1 MKKMTIF
8 LMLMLLALSGCGR
21 FGFGS
26 GTAGSG
32 KTKVEKRTV
41 PAFSAVNFSGAYEV
55 EIVAQKEQSLE
66 IEGDDNLLSLVKT
79 EVNGSGVL
87 AVYNDK
93 PFSTKSAIRVRIS
106 VPQLDGISSSGASD
120 IVASNVK
127 ADEFNIDTS
136 GAGSVKITGETKTL
150 GIEMSGAGEVDAK
163 DLRAENVSVN
173 SSGAAN
179 ANVYA
184 SGDLRVSASGA
195 GNVNYYGDPKNVSE
209 DVSGAASISKK

>member
-1 MKKMTIF
+1 MKTIAIF
-8 LMLMLLALSGCGR
+8 LSVMVLALSGCGR
-21 FGFGS
+21 FGFVS

-41 PAFSAVNFSGAYEV
+41 PAFSAVNLSGAYEV
-55 EIVAQKEQSLE
+55 EIVAQKEQSVE

-87 AVYNDK
+87 SVYNEK
-93 PFSTKSAIRVRIS
+93 SFSTKNAIRVRIS
-106 VPQLDGISSSGASD
+106 VPQLDAISSSGASD
-120 IVASNVK
+120 IVATGVK

-136 GAGSVKITGETKTL
+136 GAGNVKVAGETKTL

-179 ANVYA
+179 ADVYA
-184 SGDLRVSASGA
+184 SADLRVSASGA
-195 GNVNYYGDPKNVSE
+195 GSINYYGDPKNVSE